1 MNKISAIIGVV
12 LLGASIVLAFI
23 SNKEQITLENNKKL
37 VQNYVKESNEAL
49 NNGDIK
55 KATKLA
61 KLAIA
66 VDPKAKDGYKL
77 LDKIAQTKYK
87 PATTTNDSNSLDDMM
102 GLPGGSV
109 APAPENNTPV
119 PEEAEDDDMGC

>member
-1 MNKISAIIGVV
+1 MNKISVIIGAV
-12 LLGASIVLAFI
+12 LLGVSIVLAFV
-23 SNKEQITLENNKKL
+23 SNKEQVTLENNKKL
-37 VQNYVKESNEAL
+37 IQNYIKEANEAL
-49 NNGDIK
+49 NNGDTK

-66 VDPKAKDGYKL
+66 VDPKSKDGYKL

-87 PATTTNDSNSLDDMM
+87 PQTNNDNSIDDMM
-102 GLPGGSV
+102 GLPGDTSPAPINN
-109 APAPENNTPV
+109 APA